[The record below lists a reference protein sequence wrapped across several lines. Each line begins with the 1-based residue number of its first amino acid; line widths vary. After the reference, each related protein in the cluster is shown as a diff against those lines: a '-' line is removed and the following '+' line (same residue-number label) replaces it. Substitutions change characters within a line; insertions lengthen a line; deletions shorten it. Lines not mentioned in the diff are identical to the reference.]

1 MGKKDKNTGLIIV
14 SLIFMLFVVVG
25 VCLNKFDSCNVEN
38 ISIQIG
44 EIRNYYSGNIDI
56 KDFIFMNIK
65 EYTRYLGS
73 IGILS
78 LLFFTFPLAVIVF
91 VVKAISIGY
100 TINTCILMFGFSSIK
115 MCTIVFLKNIIMI
128 PISIILIILSI
139 QYVKNIFK
147 QLKKK
152 RQDSIL
158 SLGKRFLFNLIIIMF
173 SSIILQSLLNI
184 IGISIIQFLAR

>member
-25 VCLNKFDSCNVEN
+25 ACLNKFDSCNVEN
-38 ISIQIG
+38 ISIQID
-44 EIRNYYSGNIDI
+44 EIRNYYSGDIDI
-56 KDFIFMNIK
+56 KNFIFMNIK
-65 EYTRYLGS
+65 EYIRYLGS

-78 LLFFTFPLAVIVF
+78 LLFFTFPLAIVVF
-91 VVKAISIGY
+91 VVKAVSIGY

-128 PISIILIILSI
+128 PISIILIILSLE
-139 QYVKNIFK
+139 YVKNIFK

-158 SLGKRFLFNLIIIMF
+158 SLGKRFLLNLIIIMF

-184 IGISIIQFLAR
+184 IGIIIIQFLAR